1 MKKRREFLTKMLAG
15 AMVVAMTAGTMPVSA
30 FAATGANAVKDGT
43 YTKEAYVD
51 ASDPVVAEND
61 EVGEWQS
68 YSISVGFEVKDGK
81 FESVTVTPGNGYD
94 DGNSS
99 YFKKAADSSKKNSV
113 VAKLLGQPATADTVA
128 AIDTTSGATVTSA
141 AIKKAITEA
150 IAEAPE
156 ADGDQ
161 DEEVR
166 YVTMNVP
173 YTDLY
178 AAYDLTDK
186 TVWQV
191 EEGLDAVS
199 TATTNKFKGTTGLAK
214 GTYNNGKFIMGV
226 TMAVAVPEGTYET
239 LKAKNLTENDNYY
252 MTDLDSTPAAYSTLT
267 VNTDGTYSFSKLQEA
282 AVTNKYLSVTDL
294 DLNGGY
300 GDYQI
305 TLEGVGTSNNLK
317 VGEDETVPYTLYGAI
332 LNTTEGKSYGM
343 TCLEN
348 TWVGTKTPNVEI
360 AWSIK
365 EGQGLKRAHGKGDA
379 FYQFSDMNGKTLKS
393 VTLLTDLGIIEVPC
407 GENGLELTKYY
418 EGDLSSLQYGIEDD
432 STELSISG
440 VPSDLENVRISVS
453 GGLAENAEIK
463 EGKVALKTAPTAGT
477 TYTLTIS
484 SSNYPDIT
492 RTMSTPVIKEQ
503 ITELQKWV
511 DKAKAANGY
520 DSNADLKEHVG
531 EAEEMIAN
539 KTASSA
545 EAAELIEELIS
556 KVKATYES
564 ISATAAIKG
573 TDVSV
578 TLDGKTLADLE
589 NPTYTIS
596 YRQGRGSAVFAEGT
610 LEALNFTLEKA
621 PTIGTEYTITIVSDN
636 YQDIVT
642 KAVAQD
648 AETPVIIP
656 DGLAPAEDGNWYYY
670 KDGQIATEISGLAAN
685 EYGWFKVTNGKV
697 DFNYT
702 GLAANENGWF
712 KVTNGKVDFDYT
724 GLAANE
730 NGWFKV
736 TNGKVDFDYIGLAA
750 NENGW
755 FKVTNGKVDFD
766 YTGLAANENGWFKVT
781 NGKVDFDY
789 TGLAANENGWF
800 KVANGKVDFEYTGTA
815 ANEYGVWNVVNG
827 KVVF

>member
-51 ASDPVVAEND
+51 AFDPVVAEND

-99 YFKKAADSSKKNSV
+99 YFKKA
-113 VAKLLGQPATADTVA
+113 
-128 AIDTTSGATVTSA
+128 
-141 AIKKAITEA
+141 ITEA

-186 TVWQV
+186 AVWQV

-463 EGKVALKTAPTAGT
+463 DGKVALKTAPTAGT

-578 TLDGKTLADLE
+578 TLDGKTLAELE

-697 DFNYT
+697 DF
-702 GLAANENGWF
+702 
-712 KVTNGKVDFDYT
+712 DYT

-800 KVANGKVDFEYTGTA
+800 KVANGKVDFDYTGTA
-815 ANEYGVWNVVNG
+815 VNEYGVWNVVNG